1 VNQFPPFV
9 EERPRRRAA
18 GMMTWL
24 AWAAIALAT
33 LVTAVNA
40 WMTWQKLSGASR
52 TPDELDDPQEQP
64 SRRRPKVEH
73 EPPGLDEQ
81 GYLYRRRLKGD
92 CEAAICRT
100 PFGARI
106 VAGTRRLEEP
116 QYAWDYT
123 SVVQAHGALARVSF
137 NTDPERGIVVEE
149 IGSGSYPVA
158 EPRNYVRRWKY
169 TAEGQ
174 MQRF

>member
-1 VNQFPPFV
+1 
-9 EERPRRRAA
+9 
-18 GMMTWL
+18 MMTWL
-24 AWAAIALAT
+24 AWTAIALAT

-52 TPDELDDPQEQP
+52 TPDELEDPQEQP
-64 SRRRPKVEH
+64 SRRRSKVEH
-73 EPPGLDEQ
+73 EPPETTGDLDER
-81 GYLYRRRLKGD
+81 GYLYRRRLPGG

-116 QYAWDYT
+116 QYAWDYA
-123 SVVQAHGALARVSF
+123 SVVQAHEALARISF
-137 NTDPERGIVVEE
+137 KTDPERGIVVEE
-149 IGSGSYPVA
+149 VGSDSYPAA
-158 EPRNYVRRWKY
+158 EPRNHVRRWKY
-169 TAEGQ
+169 TAGGQ